1 MRRFILLFGVV
12 LAVCFASSA
21 SAVDVKLSGD
31 LNNRFMLYT
40 DQAGMFAGSET
51 ISSRPINRDGVDEMW
66 GEIKYRLTMEAS
78 TNDGKV
84 KGVYSIE
91 LGALRFGDRSEISSG
106 VLPTGDAAGTKGGGF
121 SGDGINIETRFAYTD
136 FQLPGVA
143 SKARLQIGLL
153 PFTVNSFLW
162 QETAMGVQFKG
173 AAGPTDL
180 TLAWVRGFENFNN
193 DPDDDL
199 FEDLDA
205 LLARVD
211 FNIAKDIKAGVFGL
225 YMTRN
230 PGADAAA
237 SAAPDNVAVFSSGA
251 HYQVKRL
258 PNVDL
263 DIWTLGVD
271 GSANFGTVFVN
282 WDLMYQGGTV
292 EDNTAVE
299 RDISA
304 FLVHADVGVNL
315 GKLKLTYTGWYA
327 SGDDNPA
334 DGDIENFLSVDVDRF
349 DSIIFFEGGYTDDN
363 YFTEAPHILD
373 KGLILNKIAL
383 DYQATEKLKVGGA
396 VLYLI
401 TAEDLRY
408 TDDAGVARSE
418 DGLGTEIDA
427 YVSYKLYKDLE
438 FAVNAGYLIADDG
451 MDFFDAT
458 GQRDGSGEDV
468 FRSTARLR
476 YLF

>member
-1 MRRFILLFGVV
+1 
-12 LAVCFASSA
+12 
-21 SAVDVKLSGD
+21 
-31 LNNRFMLYT
+31 
-40 DQAGMFAGSET
+40 
-51 ISSRPINRDGVDEMW
+51 
-66 GEIKYRLTMEAS
+66 MEAS

-91 LGALRFGDRSEISSG
+91 LGALRFGNG
-106 VLPTGDAAGTKGGGF
+106 AGIGGSTRTGGGDF

-136 FQLPGVA
+136 FQIPGVA
-143 SKARLQIGLL
+143 SKARFQIGLI

-180 TLAWVRGFENFNN
+180 TLAWVRGRENFND

-211 FNIAKDIKAGVFGL
+211 LNIAKDIKAGIFGL
-225 YMTRN
+225 YMRR
-230 PGADAAA
+230 
-237 SAAPDNVAVFSSGA
+237 APDAIAEKTAFNPANQ
-251 HYQVKRL
+251 YQVKLL

-315 GKLKLTYTGWYA
+315 GKAKVTLTGWYA
-327 SGDDNPA
+327 SGDDDPA
-334 DGDIENFLSVDVDRF
+334 DDDLENFMSVDVDRF

-373 KGLILNKIAL
+373 KGLLFGKLAL

-396 VLYLI
+396 LLYL
-401 TAEDLRY
+401 TTSEDLPN
-408 TDDAGVARSE
+408 GE
-418 DGLGTEIDA
+418 DKLGTEIDA

-451 MDFFDAT
+451 MDFFDVPA
-458 GQRDGSGEDV
+458 QRDGEGEDV

-476 YLF
+476 YIF